1 MADYI
6 IHKQDENDFFGS
18 LAKRDFELVEKM
30 INSIIKATNSKKKKI
45 DVFNVIFFDGSSL
58 LFSIKKENYKE
69 CLENC
74 IVDFEQQE
82 QYEKC
87 SEIKEIIKT
96 L

>member
-6 IHKQDENDFFGS
+6 IHKQDEDDFFRS
-18 LAKRDFELVEKM
+18 LAERNFEIIEKM
-30 INSIIKATNSKKKKI
+30 INSIIKATNSKKKKV

>member
-6 IHKQDENDFFGS
+6 IHKQDEDDFFRS
-18 LAKRDFELVEKM
+18 LATRDFEIIEKM

>member
-30 INSIIKATNSKKKKI
+30 INSIIKAANSKKKKI

>member
-6 IHKQDENDFFGS
+6 IHKQDEDDFFRS

-30 INSIIKATNSKKKKI
+30 INSIIKATSSKKKKI

>member
-30 INSIIKATNSKKKKI
+30 INSIIKATSSKKKKI